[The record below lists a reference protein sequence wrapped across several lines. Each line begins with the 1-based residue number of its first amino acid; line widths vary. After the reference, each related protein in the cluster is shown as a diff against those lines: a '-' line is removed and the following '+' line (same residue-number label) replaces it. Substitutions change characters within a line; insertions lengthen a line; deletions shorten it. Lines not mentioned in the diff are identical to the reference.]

1 MISMVE
7 NSDAIE
13 NSNTL
18 IKNSIIPQSSSW
30 LITGASGFIGSQ
42 IINTLRKM
50 KESGLDIQIT
60 SVDSGIRGGIR
71 DTYIK
76 ETNFFNFDITS
87 NNWPNITPHTH
98 ILHLASIAS
107 PVYYRKYPLETLD
120 ANYRGTLNIL
130 KKGLEWGSKVLLMSS
145 SEIYGDP
152 TNESIPTPESYK
164 GNVSSVGP
172 RACYDEGKRV
182 TETLGWIYAK
192 QFGLNITIA
201 RPFNFYGPG
210 MRLDDGR
217 AVPDFLHSVIK
228 NENII
233 IRSDGTPTRSFCYIG
248 DAVKALLQMLI
259 ASTGFNI
266 YNVGNPDV
274 EISVVNLAKLI
285 AEKATNMGWQGEIIY
300 QLSDDQDYLT
310 NNPSRRVPDI
320 SLIKSSLGWEAKIKL
335 EDGMIRTIQHFNES
349 KIA

>member
-7 NSDAIE
+7 INDAIE

-18 IKNSIIPQSSSW
+18 IRNSVIPQSSSW

-42 IINTLRKM
+42 IINTLFEM
-50 KESGLDIQIT
+50 KKSGLDIQIT

-71 DTYIK
+71 DNYIK
-76 ETNFFNFDITS
+76 ATNFYNFDLTS
-87 NNWPNITPHTH
+87 NDWPNLKPHTH

-120 ANYRGTLNIL
+120 ANYRGTLNVL

-145 SEIYGDP
+145 SEIYGEP
-152 TNESIPTPESYK
+152 TNESIPTPESYN

-182 TETLGWIYAK
+182 TETLGWIYAN
-192 QFGLNITIA
+192 QFGLDITIA

-217 AVPDFLHSVIK
+217 VVPDFLHSVIK

-233 IRSDGTPTRSFCYIG
+233 IRSDGTPTRSFCYIS
-248 DAVKALLQMLI
+248 DAVNALLQMILV
-259 ASTGFNI
+259 STGFKI
-266 YNVGNPDV
+266 YNVGNPDL

-285 AEKATNMGWQGEIIY
+285 AEKAANMGWQGEVIY
-300 QLSDDQDYLT
+300 QLSDDKDYLI

-320 SLIKSSLGWEAKIKL
+320 SLLKRSLGWEAKTKL
-335 EDGMIRTIQHFNES
+335 EDGLKKTIQHFKES
-349 KIA
+349 VIT